1 MKTTLKIFLLLLAAF
16 ILTSCAPAS
25 VTGSKVEGALQ
36 SSVSDTG
43 KCLRDSDE
51 TRLLVNIAQ
60 NYCVQYPAG
69 YDIAYPNESEIML
82 IQRSMLNVEDPSAH
96 IQVLPAEGM
105 TVEQAADK
113 LVADYAVPGMEV
125 KRTSLTVGD
134 EQAIMLDGLTGQDVN
149 RQLVVIHND
158 RLYHLVFMPMDE
170 SQAEVYLQAQTLYD
184 TVVRSFNFRPD
195 TNLCADC
202 P

>member
-1 MKTTLKIFLLLLAAF
+1 MKPKKYSSLLLFVDLVL
-16 ILTSCAPAS
+16 ILTACAPANVS
-25 VTGSKVEGALQ
+25 GSKSEGALQ
-36 SSVSDTG
+36 SSGSNMG
-43 KCLRDSDE
+43 KCLRDTDE
-51 TRLLVNIAQ
+51 TRLLVNVVQ

-96 IQVLPAEGM
+96 IEVQPAEGL

-125 KRTSLTVGD
+125 KRASLTVGG
-134 EQAIMLDGLTGQDVN
+134 EQAIMLDGLSGQEVN
-149 RQLVVIHND
+149 RQVVVIHKD
-158 RLYHLVFMPMDE
+158 RLYHLMFLPMDE
-170 SQAEVYLQAQTLYD
+170 SQAEAQALYD

-195 TNLCADC
+195 TNACPDC
-202 P
+202 L